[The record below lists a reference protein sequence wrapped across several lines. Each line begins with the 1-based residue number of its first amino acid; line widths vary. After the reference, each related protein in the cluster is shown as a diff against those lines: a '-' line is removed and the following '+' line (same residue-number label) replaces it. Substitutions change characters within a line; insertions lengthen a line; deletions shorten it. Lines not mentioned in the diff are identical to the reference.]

1 MRLTTALNGFKWSR
15 DERYP
20 EECRTVSGS
29 FSGHGDRLVHVG
41 ENGSL
46 RDYSHS
52 LSGLYGIDR
61 SRLGILTGDTTQ
73 WFSDL
78 ETIRQHYYRDTRLVE
93 TEYDAGSF
101 TIHQYDLTLGRA
113 HVTHVELRGAVPS
126 DAKLVAFITMAPEGK
141 DGGVGALTHTD
152 AGPDESTVLEVYHR
166 REHDY
171 LAASTGLAGV
181 NGQRP
186 ESFDEIVSDDPVSF
200 PRRQPTERY
209 DQTRLK
215 GDFVVTAPLER
226 AGRSNN
232 TTLVSQLSD
241 HDEMDRETA
250 LADLRACADNHTSA
264 EDLRRAA
271 RDRTTFDMSGIEQ
284 RTDVLSADLR
294 VIDLLSAPTGG
305 RIAAPEF
312 DPFYAN
318 SGGYGYVWFRD
329 DASVSRHLLEADD
342 RLGLDT
348 LPILSESA
356 RFLCEHQLPDGTWPH
371 RVWASDGSLAPGW
384 ANGRFEGGE
393 DSPEYQADQTATVTA
408 FLATLL
414 RRRRLNLDDD
424 VTVMIR
430 DTLEAAVDA
439 LAGYIDEN
447 DLPKTCQNLWE
458 DATGQFGHT
467 ASTYIEAFSAVARA
481 PVSASLRET
490 SLENADRVFDGLEHL
505 WDADRE
511 AYIMRLVDGDPDD
524 RIDSA
529 TLELAGAFQEYDAIE
544 GATLDEK
551 QVDRLAGHVSTTL
564 DTLFR
569 NPRQSRVAGLV
580 RYEGDRWRTHGQD
593 SEKVWSLTTVMGAL
607 AAARVGAILDGRNR
621 SGEAYLDRASDL
633 YDLVTEDG
641 PFTNEAGFL
650 AEQAFNDGDLDSATP
665 LGWSHAVRLHATALL
680 GDLNALPTSAAE
692 TEGPSERPTWTTGE
706 KYGIGTVA
714 DHDAADP
721 SRVWYTLTEGAL
733 TEARFPQIDMMNL
746 RAFDFLVR
754 CRDDTDYTA
763 RTHRERGR
771 TDDTIQRRVEPVDNE
786 SLLYRHVITETGD
799 GQGHEWT
806 LTVEYTA
813 DPEHDAIVTDV
824 HFEAEDETAYDVFA
838 VADVALTTTG
848 SVDRGL
854 RHGRD
859 GKYHLVARE
868 PDAYTGHT
876 SNQLLVD
883 ENGEAYSI
891 AMALAAENEFD
902 WATVGAAG
910 STRLDAL
917 YTMGDLPDAITEI
930 DDDNVVLVGRIGSG
944 TRTDETLALGFARRS
959 DTAAALGEAE
969 GALDRPYETVSGAY
983 AESWSEFLADKPLP
997 DAVAG
1002 DEALANQYR
1011 TCLMTLMAVE
1021 DKTYHGASIAS
1032 PSVPWGEAVTA
1043 EQQKGYGYNFV
1054 WSRDLYQVF
1063 TAFETVGS
1071 IDIATQQL
1079 EYIYEFQQ
1087 DEAGF
1092 IPQNTYLNGTTR
1104 WGGEQMDNISFP
1116 QVMAY
1121 HLAEHGITFE
1131 DTSYSFENVRR
1142 SADYVARNGPATAQ
1156 ERWEEEAGFSPSS
1169 IAAEIAGLACAGKLA
1184 IDTGHEAD
1192 AMVWI
1197 ALADHWAN
1205 NVDEWTATENGTD
1218 RHTHTPY
1225 FVRITRHGDPEAG
1238 HYRTLANDG
1247 PTLDERNI
1255 IDAGFLELTRLGIR
1269 ENDDTILRNSLKEVD
1284 ETIRV
1289 DMGSASGF
1297 YRYNGDG
1304 YGERARGEQGAP
1316 WTVEHK
1322 GKGRIWPLL
1331 TGERGEYELLDDDP
1345 ELAPENCL
1353 RMMQEVANSGRMIA
1367 EQVWDRQHSTDFDW
1381 TFAEGTGSA
1390 TPLAWAMA
1398 QYVRLAHSISAGEP
1412 VETPAFV
1419 AERYRQQGLHDPARS
1434 PALRVNTQFRGNK
1447 LLVSGE
1453 TTGVRVAIKTP
1464 VDSIVVDVEDGDFE
1478 AKLDVEPGENQ
1489 VLVAAANGTDIE
1501 TSETTVRRLRL

>member
-1 MRLTTALNGFKWSR
+1 MRLTTALNDYKCSR

-29 FSGHGDRLVHVG
+29 FSGHGDRLVHVDR
-41 ENGSL
+41 NGSL

-52 LSGLYGIDR
+52 LSGLCGIDR
-61 SRLGILTGDTTQ
+61 SRLGILTGDTTH
-73 WFSDL
+73 WFRDL

-101 TIHQYDLTLGRA
+101 TVHQYDLTLGRA
-113 HVTHVELRGAVPS
+113 HVTHIELRGAVPS
-126 DAKLVAFITMAPEGK
+126 DAKLVAFVTMAPEAK
-141 DGGVGALTHTD
+141 DGGVGALAHTD

-166 REHDY
+166 CEHDY
-171 LAASTGLAGV
+171 LAASTGLDGV

-186 ESFDEIVSDDPVSF
+186 ESFEEIASDDPISF
-200 PRRQPTERY
+200 PRRRPIDRY

-215 GDFVVTAPLER
+215 GDFVVTAPFER

-232 TTLVSQLSD
+232 TTLVSQLAD
-241 HDEMDRETA
+241 HEEIDRETA
-250 LADLRACADNHTSA
+250 LADLRACATDHTRS

-271 RDRTTFDMSGIEQ
+271 RNRTTFDLSQIDQ
-284 RTDVLSADLR
+284 RTEGLSADLR
-294 VIDLLSAPTGG
+294 VLDLLSAPSGG

-329 DASVSRHLLEADD
+329 DASVSRHLLEADN

-348 LPILSESA
+348 GPILAKSA
-356 RFLCEHQLPDGTWPH
+356 RFLCRNQLPDGTWPH

-384 ANGRFEGGE
+384 ANAHFEGDR

-414 RRRRLNLDDD
+414 RERRIDLEDD

-430 DTLEAAVDA
+430 DTIADAVQA
-439 LAGYIDEN
+439 LSDHIADN
-447 DLPKTCQNLWE
+447 DLPGTCQNLWE
-458 DATGQFGHT
+458 DGTGQFGHT

-481 PVSASLRET
+481 PVSASLQER
-490 SLENADRVFDGLEHL
+490 SLESAERVLEGLETL

-511 AYIMRLVDGDPDD
+511 AYVMRLVDGDPDD
-524 RIDSA
+524 RIDAA

-544 GATLDEK
+544 GVSLETE
-551 QVDRLAGHVSTTL
+551 QVDRLADHVSSAL

-569 NPRQSRVAGLV
+569 NPRASRVAGLV
-580 RYEGDRWRTHGQD
+580 RYEGDRWRTDGQD
-593 SEKVWSLTTVMGAL
+593 AEKVWSLTTAMGAL
-607 AAARVGAILDGRNR
+607 AAGRVGKLLNERDRN
-621 SGEAYLDRASDL
+621 GDAYLDRASDL
-633 YDLVTEDG
+633 YDLVDNDG
-641 PFTNEAGFL
+641 PFANEAGHL
-650 AEQAFNDGDLDSATP
+650 AEQAFNDGTLDSATP

-680 GDLNALPTSAAE
+680 DDLNALPTSAAE
-692 TEGPSERPTWTTGE
+692 IEGPSERPTWTTGE
-706 KYGIGTVA
+706 KFGIGTVA

-733 TEARFPQIDMMNL
+733 TEARFPQVDMMNL

-754 CRDDTDYTA
+754 CRDETDYTA

-824 HFEAEDETAYDVFA
+824 TFTSDDDTAYDVFA

-854 RHGRD
+854 RHGSD
-859 GKYHLVARE
+859 GNYHLVARE
-868 PDAYTGHT
+868 PDAYTEYT
-876 SNQLLVD
+876 DNPLLVD

-891 AMALAAENEFD
+891 SMALAADDGFD

-910 STRLDAL
+910 THRLDAL
-917 YTMGDLPDAITEI
+917 YTQGDLPDAITSV
-930 DDDNVVLVGRIGSG
+930 DDDNVVLVGRVGSG
-944 TRTDETLALGFARRS
+944 KQTSETLALGFARRA

-969 GALDRPYETVSGAY
+969 GALDRPYETVSAAY
-983 AESWSEFLADKPLP
+983 ADTWSEFLADKQLP
-997 DAVAG
+997 DAVAD
-1002 DEALANQYR
+1002 DEKLADQYR
-1011 TCLMTLMAVE
+1011 ASLMTLMAVE

-1043 EQQKGYGYNFV
+1043 DQQKGYGYNFV

-1063 TAFETVGS
+1063 TAFETIGS
-1071 IDIATQQL
+1071 LDIATQQL
-1079 EYIYEFQQ
+1079 EYIYEYQQ

-1092 IPQNTYLNGTTR
+1092 IPQNTYLNGMTR

-1121 HLAEHGITFE
+1121 HLAEQGIGFE

-1142 SADYVARNGPATAQ
+1142 SADYVVRNGPATAQ
-1156 ERWEEEAGFSPSS
+1156 ERWEEEAGYSPSS
-1169 IAAEIAGLACAGKLA
+1169 IAAEIAGLACAAKLA
-1184 IDTGHEAD
+1184 IDNGHEAE
-1192 AMVWI
+1192 ALVWI
-1197 ALADHWAN
+1197 GLADHWAN
-1205 NVDEWTATENGTD
+1205 NVDVWTATETGTE
-1218 RHTHTPY
+1218 RHTDTPY
-1225 FVRITRHGDPEAG
+1225 YTRVTRHGDPEAG

-1255 IDAGFLELTRLGIR
+1255 IDAGFLELARLGIR
-1269 ENDDTILRNSLKEVD
+1269 PSDDTVIENSVETVD
-1284 ETIRV
+1284 DTIRV
-1289 DMGSASGF
+1289 DMGSAAGF

-1331 TGERGEYELLDDDP
+1331 TGERAEYELLRDDP
-1345 ELAPENCL
+1345 DLPPANCL
-1353 RMMQEVANSGRMIA
+1353 EMMQEVANSGRMIA

-1381 TFAEGTGSA
+1381 TFGEGTGSA

-1398 QYVRLAHSISAGEP
+1398 QYVRLAHSISTGEP

-1419 AERYRQQGLHDPARS
+1419 EERYRNRQLHQPAQS
-1434 PALRVNTQFRGNK
+1434 PALRVDTQFRGNE
-1447 LLVSGE
+1447 LVISGE
-1453 TTGVRVAIKTP
+1453 TTGVRVGIKTP
-1464 VDSIVVDVEDGDFE
+1464 IESTVVNVESGDFE
-1478 AKLDVEPGENQ
+1478 AKLGVEPGENRI
-1489 VLVAAANGTDIE
+1489 VVSAVNGTDLE